1 MWIKHAF
8 FWFVAA
14 FVVFLVVPMFSNP
27 QSQWENAK
35 TELRMITSA
44 FGQHDA
50 REVAADAKAAYE
62 AMFVDT
68 GFIDTTRRA
77 YVTEKDRRESTMPLA
92 GGVGAT
98 VALTNNYIETLGAM
112 VYVVVL
118 RLRMLMGW
126 IPFVLPFLVG
136 LVGEGYARRKI
147 KFSEFGEY
155 GATVFAGAVH
165 LGVVLLMLPVFYT
178 LAPFPVTPL
187 FIPGWILFASFP
199 IVIAIANANQ
209 ILPR

>member
-27 QSQWENAK
+27 ESQWENAK

-50 REVAADAKAAYE
+50 FEVATDAKAAYTTI
-62 AMFVDT
+62 FIDT
-68 GFIDTTRRA
+68 GFIKTTRRA
-77 YVTEKDRRESTMPLA
+77 YVTERDKRESTMPLG

-112 VYVVVL
+112 VYVVIL
-118 RLRMLMGW
+118 RLRMILGW
-126 IPFVLPFLVG
+126 LPFIVPFLVG
-136 LVGEGYARRKI
+136 VVGEGYTRRKI
-147 KFSEFGEY
+147 KYSEFGEY
-155 GATVFAGAVH
+155 GATVFSGAVH
-165 LGVVLLMLPVFYT
+165 LGVILLMLPVFYA

-187 FIPGWILFASFP
+187 FIPGWILIASLP

-209 ILPR
+209 LLPR